1 MGFPFG
7 PLFKVLL
14 LTGQRIGEVSGMRW
28 RDVDLEK
35 MVWTLPKS
43 MTKNKEPHTVPLS
56 NQVAEVL
63 KTLPRIGDEFAF
75 TTTGVRP
82 ISGFSKAKS
91 QIDAAA
97 EVAGW
102 RWHDLRRTFAT
113 YAAEQLEVQQAVTE
127 AILNHKSGST
137 AGVSGVYNRARYTR
151 QKTEALQAWA
161 NLLDR
166 ITGASDANNVLEM
179 R

>member
-1 MGFPFG
+1 M
-7 PLFKVLL
+7 
-14 LTGQRIGEVSGMRW
+14 
-28 RDVDLEK
+28 
-35 MVWTLPKS
+35 
-43 MTKNKEPHTVPLS
+43 PLS
-56 NQVAEVL
+56 NQVDEILMA
-63 KTLPRIGDEFAF
+63 LPRIGDEFAF

-82 ISGFSKAKS
+82 VSGFSKAKS

-161 NLLDR
+161 NFLDH
-166 ITGASDANNVLEM
+166 ISGEAEIDNVVNLVSK
-179 R
+179 